1 VGEIRIGVS
10 GWSYR
15 EWRGVFYPKGMA
27 QDEEL
32 GYTSARVNSIEING
46 TFYRLQSPR
55 SFESWAGDTPDDFVF
70 AVKGSKYIT
79 HQKKLNE
86 AEVPLANYFASGVLL
101 LGRKLGPILWQFAPW
116 YRFDPGRMETF
127 LKLLPRDAKQAASL
141 ARKNTIRDAERKS
154 AVPMKN
160 VKLRYAFEPRHESF
174 FVPEFTYLL
183 REHNAAMVVS
193 DTGGKFP
200 YAENITADFVYVRL
214 HGNELYKSDYRDSEL
229 DEWAKRI
236 RKWRSKKLD
245 TYVYFDNTF
254 EGHAINNAIY
264 LAKQF
269 RQKATRKRN

>member
-101 LGRKLGPILWQFAPW
+101 LGKKLGPILWQFAPW

-174 FVPEFTYLL
+174 FVSEFTDLL
-183 REHNAAMVVS
+183 QEHNAAMVVS

-269 RQKATRKRN
+269 RQNATRKRN